1 MPATIKSILGTTVLD
16 SRGNPTLSV
25 EVECSDGSKGV
36 FSVPSG
42 ASTGAHEAHELR
54 DNETHHGSVVRAL
67 THLEKDIAPRLVGCG
82 VTDQEGIDKL
92 LIEIDGT
99 PNKERFGGN
108 TLIGVSIACA
118 KAAAASEKQ
127 EVWSYLN
134 GKYFSD
140 TQPAFPRLYANLV
153 NGGKHVIGTDLAF
166 QEYLVVP
173 KTDNITE
180 ASHIIQEMQDRLDV
194 VVTEQFGKVK
204 KGDEGGCAL
213 PMRDVETPLQLLN
226 DVAHY
231 LNLRERVDFALDV
244 AASSFYKEGTY
255 LIGKVE
261 YEEASLVTLIENLV
275 HHYGLLS
282 VEDPF
287 NEESFESFAELK
299 ERLPQT
305 LFVGDD
311 LTTTNKERLA
321 MAIASKSIGAIII
334 KPNQIGTL
342 TETIETMKLAREN
355 GIKCIVSHR
364 SGETM
369 DTFIAD
375 LAYASA
381 AFGIKLGAHGPKER
395 EAKYKR
401 LKEIY
406 QYRMLH

>member
-1 MPATIKSILGTTVLD
+1 MSATIKHIIGTTILD
-16 SRGNPTLSV
+16 SRGNPTLSI
-25 EVECSDGSKGV
+25 EVECSDGSKGA

-54 DNETHHGSVVRAL
+54 DNETHHGSVIRAL
-67 THLEKDIAPRLVGCG
+67 THLEKDIAPQLVGFD
-82 VTDQEGIDKL
+82 VTDQEKIDRF
-92 LIEIDGT
+92 LISLDGT
-99 PNKERFGGN
+99 PNKEHFGGN
-108 TLIGVSIACA
+108 TLIGISIACI

-127 EVWSYLN
+127 ELWKYLN
-134 GKYFSD
+134 MNYFAD
-140 TQPAFPRLYANLV
+140 RKPAFPRLYANLI

-173 KTDNITE
+173 KTDNVAE
-180 ASHIIQEMQDRLDV
+180 ASHIVREIQDRLDV

-204 KGDEGGCAL
+204 KGDEGGYAL

-226 DVAHY
+226 DVLHY
-231 LNLRERVDFALDV
+231 LKLRDRVDFALDV
-244 AASSFYKEGTY
+244 AASSFYKEGNY
-255 LIGKVE
+255 LIGGVE
-261 YEEASLVTLIENLV
+261 YDEAGLVSLIENLA
-275 HHYGLLS
+275 HQYGFLS
-282 VEDPF
+282 IEDPF
-287 NEESFESFAELK
+287 NEESFESFAELR
-299 ERLPQT
+299 ERLPHI

-321 MAIASKSIGAIII
+321 TAISSKSISAIII

-342 TETIETMKLAREN
+342 TETIETMKLAHDN
-355 GIKCIVSHR
+355 DIKCIVSHR

-395 EAKYKR
+395 EAKYER

-406 QYRMLH
+406 QYRML